1 LQKLIARPIEID
13 STVPRTPEEW
23 KSFLKPAN
31 EEAAK
36 HASDVARRLHVR
48 LESGTIAGVHVFH
61 VKPELVSERN
71 KARLM
76 MHVHGGAYVFLG
88 GMAATREAILLAHY
102 AGLRRYRLTIA
113 CRPPRLFRLQWTILS
128 PSGGS

>member
-1 LQKLIARPIEID
+1 MKAPPLALALLTVHLSAQNLPPRQVPARTIPVPQHVSPEMQKLIARPIEID
-13 STVPRTPEEW
+13 STVPRSPEEW
-23 KSFLKPAN
+23 KTYFTSEN
-31 EEAAK
+31 EKAAK
-36 HASDVARRLHVR
+36 HASDLAGHLHVR

-88 GMAATREAILLAHY
+88 GMTK
-102 AGLRRYRLTIA
+102 
-113 CRPPRLFRLQWTILS
+113 
-128 PSGGS
+128 